1 MKVQFL
7 LLASVLSCSAV
18 WAADGAKT
26 DPVTEAELV
35 KIVWQNPKDFRDI
48 KSSGEIQ
55 SRYEQRLFD
64 TLTSNINKEAAKV
77 LKPNQK
83 LEMTVTD
90 VDLAGDMRPTFGAT
104 VDDLRVVKELYPP
117 RMTFSYQVLEN
128 GSVIIAGDE
137 KLSDMGFM
145 SGIQSIN
152 NKPFMYETKMLSD
165 WLKKTV
171 APKL

>member
-18 WAADGAKT
+18 WAADEAKT
-26 DPVTEAELV
+26 DPVTENGVV

-55 SRYEQRLFD
+55 SRYEKRLFD
-64 TLTSNINKEAAKV
+64 TLTTNINKEAAKV

-104 VDDLRVVKELYPP
+104 ADDLRVIKEIYPP

-128 GSVIIAGDE
+128 DKVIITGDE

-145 SGIQSIN
+145 TGIQPITD
-152 NKPFMYETKMLSD
+152 KPFMYETEMLRD
-165 WLKKTV
+165 WLKKTI